1 MEGWLLL
8 LFFLGIGASL
18 VTIGLRRRAH
28 LVWFNDEVIT
38 EPPHARTSVVPPA
51 SGLPGRH
58 MPLTPEQEQAV
69 RARIAE
75 LEAQEAQRLLS
86 GPIPDPDQDLPT
98 PPAGVLPTLVRLQ
111 QDYPDD
117 PFTIAAG
124 WTRRTGQLAPIAVSL
139 HHDSPQKAG
148 HILLTGET
156 DWGKDGWAFLTSALL
171 CLRNPPDRLQI
182 VWIDGKG
189 PDGALW
195 RGKAHNW
202 HEPITRADAIGP
214 MVPLL
219 EREREQR
226 ARLLEQHAVTRWEE
240 LPAAI
245 RPPLL
250 WVYVSEVR
258 LLRRALGRDLE
269 TWLETELSSAR
280 AGGIRYCIGLQNATN
295 LRMEWRSQ
303 IGCYIAGGQTSRDG
317 DKPNLNMST
326 DEIRERGALP
336 PSALP
341 TAGSFTMRRRREV
354 VTVRAPLI
362 TLAERKAILARLP
375 NRPAPPVNPAGADA
389 MLADLLTEHPGA
401 PPPASPPQPQPQPQ
415 PPHQPQQN
423 GQNGT
428 GVSSA
433 ATATAAA
440 AAPPAVAMADD
451 AAALE
456 IGTAPAWVDEV
467 AWICPDNDRRATKG
481 DVMELLRQART
492 EPAIVKELWQIDGT
506 TGARYKKALEVVAT
520 IRAAALLG
528 TLEPAPVA
536 VPDGADAR

>member
-8 LFFLGIGASL
+8 LFFLAIGASL
-18 VTIGLRRRAH
+18 VTIGLRRRAY
-28 LVWFNDEVIT
+28 LAWFGNDGT
-38 EPPHARTSVVPPA
+38 DEPLPGNSADLPRTSGL
-51 SGLPGRH
+51 SGLHP
-58 MPLTPEQEQAV
+58 PLTPKQKQAV
-69 RARIAE
+69 CARIAE
-75 LEAQEAQRLLS
+75 LEARNAQQVLA
-86 GPIPDPDQDLPT
+86 GPISTPDQDLPT
-98 PPAGVLPTLVRLQ
+98 PPAGILATLARLQ

-117 PFTIAAG
+117 PYTIAAG
-124 WTRRTGQLAPIAVSL
+124 WTRRAGQLALVAVSL
-139 HHDSPQKAG
+139 HNDSPQKAG

-171 CLRNPPDRLQI
+171 CLRHPPDRLQI

-202 HEPITRADAIGP
+202 HEPITRADAIGTV
-214 MVPLL
+214 VPLL
-219 EREREQR
+219 GREREQR
-226 ARLLEQHAVTRWEE
+226 ARLLEQHGVTRWEE
-240 LPAAI
+240 LPADI

-258 LLRRALGRDLE
+258 LLRRVLGRDLE

-326 DEIRERGALP
+326 NEIRERGALP

-341 TAGSFTMRRRREV
+341 TAGYFTMRRRREV

-362 TLAERKAILARLP
+362 SLEERTTILARLP
-375 NRPAPPVNPAGADA
+375 NCPAPPGAAAGDTA
-389 MLADLLTEHPGA
+389 MLANLLTTHLST
-401 PPPASPPQPQPQPQ
+401 PPTGLQPQPPPQPQQNR
-415 PPHQPQQN
+415 QN
-423 GQNGT
+423 GEDVPAT
-428 GVSSA
+428 SA
-433 ATATAAA
+433 ATTPPPVNGEADATA
-440 AAPPAVAMADD
+440 
-451 AAALE
+451 LE
-456 IGTAPAWVDEV
+456 FVTAPAWVDEI

-506 TGARYKKALEVVAT
+506 TGARYRKALEIVAT
-520 IRAAALLG
+520 IRADALLG
-528 TLEPAPVA
+528 TLEPMPIATS
-536 VPDGADAR
+536 DGAGARHVPLSRGMHG